1 MMRDAG
7 IAVVR
12 LGHLAWDTF
21 EPADGEFRFEWFD
34 EVMDLMRDNGIGVI
48 LDIAVWPAPL
58 WPRRR
63 TSPRNLRYIQISRLP
78 RPRRVRRSAIEISQ
92 WPSVPCARADCPS
105 RHVRKPDALV
115 DGG

>member
-48 LDIAVWPAPL
+48 LDIAVRPAPL

-78 RPRRVRRSAIEISQ
+78 RPRRYDDQ
-92 WPSVPCARADCPS
+92 PS
-105 RHVRKPDALV
+105 RCHSGPVSHVLALTAQA
-115 DGG
+115 GT